1 MKSMKWLSSILRF
14 IQYLFKLDFSLIL
27 KILFNRTCQQ
37 IGPKVYIMKNFN
49 LVQLDFGFD
58 CEPLPKQ
65 KKTVKSYKKQTDDF
79 VFNFMDCLTSPI
91 IVFKSAWQDTIPKDI
106 LKNIK
111 LSRLLCSMQ
120 QEEMASL
127 TETLAYIMPRTYEA
141 PMPTEWVNIYTWL
154 GLKYATQ
161 FQNSNQLNA
170 MTEIAP
176 SELSEYEMRLLN
188 NLRRW
193 IYNKR
198 RKALKDKLKIAEKSE
213 TKILYKNQKQLFEK

>member
-1 MKSMKWLSSILRF
+1 ME
-14 IQYLFKLDFSLIL
+14 
-27 KILFNRTCQQ
+27 
-37 IGPKVYIMKNFN
+37 NFN
-49 LVQLDFGFD
+49 LVQLDFGFE
-58 CEPLPKQ
+58 CEPLPTQ
-65 KKTVKSYKKQTDDF
+65 KKTSKSIKKRTNDF

-141 PMPTEWVNIYTWL
+141 PMPTEWVNIYIWL
-154 GLKYATQ
+154 GLQYASQ
-161 FQNSNQLNA
+161 FKNKEQLNA
-170 MTEIAP
+170 MTDISP
-176 SELSEYEMRLLN
+176 SKLSEYEMGLLN

-193 IYNKR
+193 IYDKR
-198 RKALKDKLKIAEKSE
+198 RKALKDKLKSTEKSE
-213 TKILYKNQKQLFEK
+213 IKILSENQKELFEE

>member
-1 MKSMKWLSSILRF
+1 MNTIK
-14 IQYLFKLDFSLIL
+14 
-27 KILFNRTCQQ
+27 T
-37 IGPKVYIMKNFN
+37 
-49 LVQLDFGFD
+49 VQLYFGFD
-58 CEPLPKQ
+58 CDPIQIKEKILKPN
-65 KKTVKSYKKQTDDF
+65 KKRDNDF

-127 TETLAYIMPRTYEA
+127 TEALAYMMPRTYEA

-154 GLKYATQ
+154 GLQYAGQ
-161 FQNSNQLNA
+161 FKNTDQLDA
-170 MTEIAP
+170 MKEIAP
-176 SELSEYEMRLLN
+176 KALSKYEMGLLN

-193 IYNKR
+193 IYDKR
-198 RKALKDKLKIAEKSE
+198 RKALKDKLKSVEKSE
-213 TKILYKNQKQLFEK
+213 VKILPENQKELF